1 MNILQNRC
9 MGRPPTPT
17 TEADRATGSVL
28 WSARESLGLDLRQA
42 ESMTGITKS
51 VISRIERGER
61 PCRVTELITL
71 AEAYGA
77 SPTRLF
83 KAVVKAIAETE
94 RD

>member
-1 MNILQNRC
+1 MELLQNAC

-17 TEADRATGSVL
+17 TEADRAAGSVL
-28 WSARESLGLDLRQA
+28 AAARESLGLDLRQVEA
-42 ESMTGITKS
+42 ATSITKS

-77 SPTRLF
+77 SPSQLF
-83 KAVVKAIAETE
+83 KVVVRAIAETE

>member
-1 MNILQNRC
+1 
-9 MGRPPTPT
+9 
-17 TEADRATGSVL
+17 
-28 WSARESLGLDLRQA
+28 
-42 ESMTGITKS
+42 MTGITKS

>member
-1 MNILQNRC
+1 
-9 MGRPPTPT
+9 MGRPPTPP

-28 WSARESLGLDLRQA
+28 WSARESVGLDLRQA

-51 VISRIERGER
+51 VLSRIERGER

-77 SPTRLF
+77 RPSQLF
-83 KAVVKAIAETE
+83 KTVTKAIAETE
-94 RD
+94 HD

>member
-1 MNILQNRC
+1 
-9 MGRPPTPT
+9 MGRPPIPL
-17 TEADRATGSVL
+17 TEADRAAGSVL
-28 WSARESLGLDLRQA
+28 AAARVSRGLDLRQVEA
-42 ESMTGITKS
+42 ATYITKS

-61 PCRVTELITL
+61 ACRVTELITL

-83 KAVVKAIAETE
+83 EAVARAIAETE